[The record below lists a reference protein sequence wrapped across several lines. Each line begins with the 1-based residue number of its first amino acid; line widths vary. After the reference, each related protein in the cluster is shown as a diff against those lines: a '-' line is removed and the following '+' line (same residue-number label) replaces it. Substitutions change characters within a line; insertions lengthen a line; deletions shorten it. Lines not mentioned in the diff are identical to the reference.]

1 MNYLK
6 TIILALLTVIV
17 VVSCL
22 GQNPIDSTNIVLK
35 SELKGKLYNLDTK
48 EPLPYAN
55 IVVLDKKQGCITNE
69 KGLYSLNTTGL
80 NDNDTVS
87 FIYIGYQAKKLT
99 LNQLKAETKIYL
111 KEEIF
116 NLNETF
122 VFAKE
127 RDPEMIVGKVL
138 ENLNKNYK
146 KRTTKN
152 QTFIRSRSISDIK
165 KFKMEFKK
173 SSFAHLNEK
182 LIKLLENKIPKHS
195 ISYTD
200 FLGDI
205 YFSKNDSTKVKGTKA
220 IGLKEKDIA
229 DLKQLESMFD
239 KMFINTKDNEYWK
252 VKSGIFGS
260 KIDIEDDIENKDL
273 DSLKK
278 FNSTHTNTSR
288 FKNNYRAYKIL
299 SNKKRWEFL
308 HNTNKYTYTLLGGT
322 NVNGEDVYIIDFMP
336 TKKGL
341 YTGRVYISM
350 NTYALIKA
358 DYKYADGKIGQNI
371 HLFGVGYSM
380 NKFSTSIYFEKD
392 KENYRLKYYSRKTV
406 SNMSI
411 ERNISLLKK
420 KKRFLIDKKLNEIK
434 VGLDLG
440 ISSEDSFEIL
450 VLKEEDITESQ
461 FVNFKQ
467 KKKMNITYVDQF
479 NDNLWKGYSV
489 IEPTEQM
496 KNYKK
501 QGL

>member
-1 MNYLK
+1 MNYFK
-6 TIILALLTVIV
+6 TIALALFTLLITL
-17 VVSCL
+17 SSL
-22 GQNPIDSTNIVLK
+22 AQNSVEPTEIDLK
-35 SELKGKLYNLDTK
+35 PELKGTLFNFDTK
-48 EPLPYAN
+48 EPLAYAN
-55 IVVLDKKQGCITNE
+55 VVVLNKKIGTITNE
-69 KGLYSLNTTGL
+69 KGIYSLNTTGL

-87 FIYIGYQAKKLT
+87 FIYIGYQTKT
-99 LNQLKAETKIYL
+99 ITFNQLKTEKSIYL

-122 VFAKE
+122 IFAKE
-127 RDPEMIVGKVL
+127 RDPEMIVEKVL
-138 ENLNKNYK
+138 ENLNINYK
-146 KRTTKN
+146 KRTSKN
-152 QTFIRSRSISDIK
+152 QTFIRNRSISDIT

-182 LIKLLENKIPKHS
+182 LITLIEKKLPKHS
-195 ISYTD
+195 VSYTD

-205 YFSKNDSTKVKGTKA
+205 YFSKNDSTKVKPTKA

-239 KMFINTKDNEYWK
+239 KMFINTKENEYWK
-252 VKSGIFGS
+252 IKSGILGS
-260 KIDIEDDIENKDL
+260 KIDLEDDIQNKNL

-278 FNSTHTNTSR
+278 YNSTHTNTSQ
-288 FKNNYRAYKIL
+288 FNGNYRAYKIL
-299 SNKKRWEFL
+299 SNKKRWDFL
-308 HNTNKYTYTLLGGT
+308 HNTNKYKYTLLGGT
-322 NVNGEDVYIIDFMP
+322 KVNGEDVYIIDFIP
-336 TKKGL
+336 NKKGL

-358 DYKYADGKIGQNI
+358 DYNYAVGKIGQNVQ
-371 HLFGVGYSM
+371 LLGVGYTM

-392 KENYRLKYYSRKTV
+392 KDNYHLKYYSRKTGAK
-406 SNMSI
+406 MSI
-411 ERNISLLKK
+411 ERNLSLLKK

-440 ISSEDSFEIL
+440 VNSEESFEIL
-450 VLKEEDITESQ
+450 VLKEEAIADTQ
-461 FVNFKQ
+461 YANFKQ
-467 KKKMNITYVDQF
+467 KKKMNIKYVDQF
-479 NDNLWKGYSV
+479 DDNIWKGYSV